1 MFKNQ
6 TLLTQSLTL
15 IGIFC
20 VATPS
25 VADTTAPGDSTQ
37 HHCDTRF
44 EPATPSYDFHSAQLA
59 DLEDR
64 QIRNVHIT
72 RLPIFDESNE
82 DENNWLYRW
91 ANRIHV
97 LTRED
102 HLREQL
108 LFESGEIYEA
118 RKVEESARLL
128 RDLGHLYDAKIRL
141 SSVCPET
148 VDLEVVAKDV
158 WSLTLDA
165 SYSRSGGE
173 NDYRFGIGETNLFG
187 TGQKIS
193 IFTDK
198 DDERTSTSLSY
209 RDKNIGNSR
218 WRTSV
223 LLQDSDDGDQ
233 IAANLVLPFYS
244 LNTRRSYGV
253 GFNTTERVD
262 TQWFR
267 GEEITEVQHDIESF
281 GAFYGFSNGLQNGGV
296 NRYTL
301 GYRYR
306 KDEFSLADDFPPPA
320 EFPIDQELSYPFFTF
335 RREEDNYVTAFNLD
349 QINRTEDLHLGY
361 EFSVTFGY
369 AAESFGSNADRFVFS
384 GEFRDTIKYNEK
396 ILLRHFLEWEG
407 LINRDTDAS
416 EDVIV
421 KYGIDYFRSQ
431 TSHRSFYAALNLTW
445 SENLNTNRQI
455 LLGGDTGVRGFER
468 RLQSGDRAVV
478 LTLEERQYTDIH
490 ILNLAYLGFAV
501 FIDVGRAWD
510 PDVDE
515 GFEDDY
521 LASAGFGIRLASSKS
536 DSGRVIHIDF
546 AFPLTNT
553 DEPET
558 DSTDISVSIKNTL

>member
-1 MFKNQ
+1 MVNKQ
-6 TLLTQSLTL
+6 TL
-15 IGIFC
+15 FARAVFW
-20 VATPS
+20 VATFCAVSPA
-25 VADTTAPGDSTQ
+25 VADTAAPPDSTQ
-37 HHCDTRF
+37 HQCDTNF
-44 EPATPSYDFHSAQLA
+44 EPAKASYDFHSVQLA
-59 DLEDR
+59 DLEGR
-64 QIRNVHIT
+64 TIRNIHVT

-108 LFESGEIYEA
+108 LFEAGEQYEA

-128 RDLGHLYDAKIRL
+128 RDLGHLYDANIRL
-141 SSVCPET
+141 SSVCPDT

-187 TGQKIS
+187 TGQKIAV
-193 IFTDK
+193 FVDK

-233 IAANLVLPFYS
+233 FAANLVLPFYS
-244 LNTRRSYGV
+244 LDTRRSYGI

-267 GEEITEVQHDIESF
+267 GEEATEIRHDIEAF
-281 GAFYGFSNGLQNGGV
+281 TAFYGFSNGLQDGIV
-296 NRYTL
+296 NRYTF
-301 GYRYR
+301 GYQYR
-306 KDEFSLADDFPPPA
+306 LDEFSLADDLPPPTVL
-320 EFPIDQELSYPFFTF
+320 PIDQELSYPFFTF
-335 RREEDNYVTAFNLD
+335 HREEDNYVTAFNLD

-361 EFSVTFGY
+361 EFRATFGY
-369 AAESFGSNADRFVFS
+369 AAESFGSNADRIVFN
-384 GEFRDTIKYNEK
+384 GEFRDTIMYNEK
-396 ILLRHFLEWEG
+396 ILLRHYLEWEG
-407 LINRDTDAS
+407 LINQDTDAS

-431 TSHRSFYAALNLTW
+431 TSHRSFYAALNLIW

-455 LLGGDTGVRGFER
+455 LLGGDSGVRGFER

-478 LTLEERQYTDIH
+478 LTLEERQYTNYH
-490 ILNLAYLGFAV
+490 ILNLASLGFAV
-501 FIDVGRAWD
+501 FIDIGRAWD
-510 PDVDE
+510 PNVDE

-558 DSTDISVSIKNTL
+558 DSTDISVSIKSTL